1 MRDPRLRTLFII
13 VFIDLLGFSLI
24 LPLLPFYATT
34 YGASAAVVGLLVAS
48 YAAAQLIGAP
58 VLGRLSDR
66 YGRRPVLLLS
76 VFGTLLG
83 FLMLAMAEPLG
94 TALAGVLSGLGL
106 SVSVSAAVVVVLFA
120 SRILDGVTGGNISV
134 AQAYIA
140 DITDAQGRAKALG
153 LLGAAFGLGFIIGPA
168 VGGTLSVYGYSVP
181 AFAAALMSLIAL
193 LSIYF
198 ALPESLPEEERRTRA
213 QTPRSAFTVNA
224 LVEAFRLPRVSPLL
238 VTRFLFGLSFAMLQT
253 IFPLYGQERFG
264 LTAQSTGYILT
275 YIGVIIVLV
284 QAVGIG
290 MMTARWRE
298 SRLIVFMIGLFGLS
312 MLAWAFAPTLALL
325 LVVLLPVAVSGGSL
339 NTLVN
344 SVLSKSV
351 YPEEIGGIL
360 GISTSVES
368 LTRVIAPILGGY
380 LLGALGTR
388 APGLASAL
396 LIALLLPYAYLRLI
410 ARPAAPL
417 AERGPLSPE
426 AMAAASAPLPDE

>member
-24 LPLLPFYATT
+24 LPLLPFYATA
-34 YGASAAVVGLLVAS
+34 YGASPAVVGLLVAS
-48 YAAAQLIGAP
+48 YAAAQLLGAP
-58 VLGRLSDR
+58 LLGRLSDR

-76 VFGTLLG
+76 VLGTLIG
-83 FLMLAMAEPLG
+83 FLLL
-94 TALAGVLSGLGL
+94 ALAAPIGAGLASLLSQLGLAVSVEAMILGVL
-106 SVSVSAAVVVVLFA
+106 FF
-120 SRILDGVTGGNISV
+120 SRILDGLTGGNISV

-140 DITDAQGRAKALG
+140 DITDSQGRARALG

-181 AFAAALMSLIAL
+181 AFAAATMSLIAL

-198 ALPESLPEEERRTRA
+198 ALPESLPEEERRARA
-213 QTPRSAFTVNA
+213 LTPRSAFTVSA
-224 LVEAFRLPRVSPLL
+224 LTEAFRLPRVSPLL
-238 VTRFLFGLSFAMLQT
+238 VTRFLFGLSFAMMQT
-253 IFPLYGQERFG
+253 VFPLYGQLRFG
-264 LTAQSTGYILT
+264 LTAQTTGYVLT
-275 YIGVIIVLV
+275 YIGIIIVLV
-284 QAVGIG
+284 QGAGIG
-290 MMTARWRE
+290 MMTSRWRE

-312 MLAWAFAPTLALL
+312 VLAWAFVPSIGWLLFALL
-325 LVVLLPVAVSGGSL
+325 PLAIAGGSL

-368 LTRVIAPILGGY
+368 LTRVIAPVLGGY
-380 LLGALGTR
+380 LLGSRGAA
-388 APGLASAL
+388 APGVASAFL
-396 LIALLLPYAYLRLI
+396 VAMLFPYAYFRLI

-417 AERGPLSPE
+417 AERP
-426 AMAAASAPLPDE
+426 AAAIAANSDG

>member
-24 LPLLPFYATT
+24 LPLLPFYASA
-34 YGASAAVVGLLVAS
+34 YGATPAVVGLLVAS

-58 VLGRLSDR
+58 ILGRLSDR

-76 VFGTLLG
+76 VLGTLVG
-83 FLMLAMAEPLG
+83 FLLLALAVPIG
-94 TALAGVLSGLGL
+94 TALASLLTRLGL
-106 SVSVSAAVVVVLFA
+106 SVAVGSVILGVLFF
-120 SRILDGVTGGNISV
+120 SRILDGLTGGNITV

-140 DITDAQGRAKALG
+140 DITDSQGRARALG

-181 AFAAALMSLIAL
+181 AFAAAAMSLIAL

-198 ALPESLPEEERRTRA
+198 ALPESLPKAERQARA
-213 QTPRSAFTVNA
+213 LAPRAAFTVAA
-224 LVEAFRLPRVSPLL
+224 LTEAFRLPRVSPLL
-238 VTRFLFGLSFAMLQT
+238 VTRFLFGLSFAMMQT
-253 IFPLYGQERFG
+253 VFPLYGRLRFG
-264 LTAQSTGYILT
+264 LTAQTTGYVLT
-275 YIGVIIVLV
+275 YIGIIIVLV
-284 QAVGIG
+284 QAGGIG
-290 MMTARWRE
+290 MMTSRWRE

-312 MLAWAFAPTLALL
+312 VLAWAFVPSIGWLLFALL
-325 LVVLLPVAVSGGSL
+325 PLATAGGSL

-380 LLGALGTR
+380 LLGSRGAA
-388 APGLASAL
+388 APGVASAL
-396 LIALLLPYAYLRLI
+396 LIALLFPYAYFRLI
-410 ARPAAPL
+410 ARPAPPL
-417 AERGPLSPE
+417 AER
-426 AMAAASAPLPDE
+426 SAERMSEPPQQA